1 MGKMKQIFME
11 NRSRMINEY
20 EDDEY
25 YYNQWIEKQKNTKNF
40 SCGDEDFEDFVDL
53 LPLDNKISES
63 YDDSN
68 EY

>member
-1 MGKMKQIFME
+1 MGKMKEIFME

-25 YYNQWIEKQKNTKNF
+25 YYNQWIKKQKNTKNF
-40 SCGDEDFEDFVDL
+40 NCGDEDFEDFVDL

>member
-1 MGKMKQIFME
+1 MGKMKEIFME
-11 NRSRMINEY
+11 YRSRMINEY

-25 YYNQWIEKQKNTKNF
+25 HYNQWIKKQKNTKNF
-40 SCGDEDFEDFVDL
+40 SCDDEDFEDFVDL